1 MARSVNGVIS
11 HREPFTL
18 EVHRCPF
25 CGNGVGHEITPF
37 TLEPPGGRNAGKTQ
51 SREAELARWG
61 DCDCGGIVIKEIVLY
76 LQSRLPRGAGI
87 GSTQD
92 LSGGVGEWLKPAV
105 C

>member
-1 MARSVNGVIS
+1 MRAKPKTGKQN
-11 HREPFTL
+11 L
-18 EVHRCPF
+18 
-25 CGNGVGHEITPF
+25 
-37 TLEPPGGRNAGKTQ
+37 PGG
-51 SREAELARWG
+51 G